1 MYIYI
6 HTISNTP
13 SVAMKISQDLLA
25 VYTIDGQGTR
35 WTRLV
40 DELAP
45 AQVMMTI

>member
-1 MYIYI
+1 
-6 HTISNTP
+6 
-13 SVAMKISQDLLA
+13 MKISQDLLA